1 MSVPFAGC
9 FTTDPA
15 AKLVFAGLADDSQSS
30 FRRGAARGPQAIRLA
45 YDGDCYNSTSE
56 SGVDLAGKI
65 LDVGDLPSLS
75 DWPATSR
82 SFREFAAAQWRAG
95 KIPFF
100 AGGDHAVTVPVA
112 EALAALGR
120 PIHIIQLDAHP
131 DLYPSYEGSLTSH
144 ACVAARLLEM
154 PHVASVTQYGIRTE
168 NAVQADCA
176 RSHSACP
183 EPGRGSRLRQFHARA
198 IGAALDYPPHIP
210 HGAPVYITLDLDAFD
225 PAFAP
230 GVAHPVPGGLTP
242 RQVLNFLEFAPWSL
256 VGMDVVELNPAAD
269 IANLTALLAA
279 RCLHESMAFALQH
292 SP

>member
-1 MSVPFAGC
+1 MPVPFAGC

-56 SGVDLAGKI
+56 SGCNLAGKI
-65 LDVGDLPSLS
+65 FDAGDLPSHS
-75 DWPATSR
+75 DWPATAR
-82 SFREFAAAQWRAG
+82 SFRDFDAAQWRAG
-95 KIPFF
+95 KNPFV

-120 PIHIIQLDAHP
+120 PVHIIQLDAHP
-131 DLYPSYEGSLTSH
+131 DLYPIYEGSTSSH

-168 NAVQADCA
+168 NTVQADCA
-176 RSHSACP
+176 RRHS
-183 EPGRGSRLRQFHARA
+183 GRLRQFHARA
-198 IGAALDYPPHIP
+198 IGASLDYPPHIP

-242 RQVLNFLEFAPWSL
+242 RQVLNFLQFAPWSL

-279 RCLHESMAFALQH
+279 RCLHESMAFAMLATSH
-292 SP
+292 

>member
-1 MSVPFAGC
+1 MPVPFAGC

-15 AKLVFAGLADDSQSS
+15 AKIVFAGLADDSQSP
-30 FRRGAARGPQAIRLA
+30 FRRGAARGPGGIRLA
-45 YDGDCYNSTSE
+45 YDGNCYNSTSE

-65 LDVGDLPSLS
+65 FDAGDLPSYP
-75 DWPATSR
+75 DWPATAR
-82 SFREFAAAQWRAG
+82 SFRDFAAAQWRAG

-112 EALAALGR
+112 EALSVLSR

-131 DLYPSYEGSLTSH
+131 DLYPIYEGSTTSH

-154 PHVASVTQYGIRTE
+154 SHVATLTQYGIRTE
-168 NAVQADCA
+168 NAVQATHA
-176 RSHSACP
+176 RSYA
-183 EPGRGSRLRQFHARA
+183 GRLRQFHARA
-198 IGAALDYPPHIP
+198 IGASLDYPPHIP

-242 RQVLNFLEFAPWSL
+242 RQVLNFLQFAPWSL

-269 IANLTALLAA
+269 IASRTALLAA
-279 RCLHESMAFALQH
+279 RCLHESMAFTVLATSH
-292 SP
+292 

>member
-9 FTTDPA
+9 FTTGPA

-30 FRRGAARGPQAIRLA
+30 FRRGASRAPAAIRLA
-45 YDGDCYNSTSE
+45 YDGECYNSTSE
-56 SGVDLAGKI
+56 SGCDLAGKVF
-65 LDVGDLPSLS
+65 DAGDLPSLP
-75 DWPATSR
+75 DWPATAR
-82 SFREFAAAQWRAG
+82 SFSEFAAAQWRAG

-112 EALAALGR
+112 EALAVLGL

-131 DLYPSYEGSLTSH
+131 DLYPIYAGSLTSH

-168 NAVQADCA
+168 NAVQAAHA
-176 RSHSACP
+176 RSHS
-183 EPGRGSRLRQFHARA
+183 GRLRQFHTRA
-198 IGAALDYPPHIP
+198 IGASLDYPPHIP

-242 RQVLNFLEFAPWSL
+242 RQVLNFLQFAPWSL
-256 VGMDVVELNPAAD
+256 VGMDVIELNPAAD

-292 SP
+292 SS

>member
-1 MSVPFAGC
+1 MPVPFAGC

-30 FRRGAARGPQAIRLA
+30 FRRGAARGPAAIRLA
-45 YDGDCYNSTSE
+45 YDGDCYNSSSE
-56 SGVDLAGKI
+56 SGCDLTRKVFDA
-65 LDVGDLPSLS
+65 GDLPFLP
-75 DWPATSR
+75 DWPATAR

-112 EALAALGR
+112 EALAVLGR
-120 PIHIIQLDAHP
+120 PVHIIQLDAHP
-131 DLYPSYEGSLTSH
+131 DLYPIYESSLSSH

-154 PHVASVTQYGIRTE
+154 PHVASLTQYGIRTE

-176 RSHSACP
+176 RRHA
-183 EPGRGSRLRQFHARA
+183 GRLRQFHART
-198 IGAALDYPPHIP
+198 IGASLDYPPHIP

-230 GVAHPVPGGLTP
+230 GVAHPVPGGFTP
-242 RQVLNFLEFAPWSL
+242 RQVLNFLQFAPWSL

-269 IANLTALLAA
+269 AGNLTALLAA
-279 RCLHESMAFALQH
+279 RCLHESMAFAMASH
-292 SP
+292 